1 MNYVY
6 TSARVA
12 VLWNELLNQDTVEE
26 LIAAKDTEECI
37 RILNG
42 CGFSG
47 DEMGEILSSAK
58 EKETRLTREL
68 FADTAEIFVIFYE
81 KIFHNAKAA
90 VKKLYAGGD
99 EAVYLDAPVTGEEI
113 ETALREKDYDALPRF
128 LRGAAKDAYE
138 ALLRTGD
145 GQAADMI
152 LDTGCLTAMAEFAK
166 ETKHKV
172 LKRFADEKIAAADVK
187 IALRMLGAEPEKIKG
202 FLRDSSYFS
211 AESLS
216 HAAEDKKELEEFLK
230 KSGLYDIDLKEV
242 DRWSGERLLRVLR
255 EHQHDIFSLAPAI
268 AFLIRQERQTALLRL
283 ILVCKEQGVDE
294 SFLKRKAV
302 RLYE

>member
-12 VLWNELLNQDTVEE
+12 VLWNELLNQDTMEE

-47 DEMGEILSSAK
+47 VDAGEVLLSAK

-68 FADTAEIFVIFYE
+68 FADTEEIFVLFYE

-99 EAVYLDAPVTGEEI
+99 EAFYLDAPVTGEEI
-113 ETALREKDYDALPRF
+113 ETALREKDYDALPLI
-128 LRGAAKDAYE
+128 LRSAAKDAYE

-166 ETKHKV
+166 ETRHAI
-172 LKRFADEKIAAADVK
+172 LKRFADEKITAADIK
-187 IALRMLGAEPEKIKG
+187 IALRMVGAEPESIRG

-211 AESLS
+211 AE
-216 HAAEDKKELEEFLK
+216 
-230 KSGLYDIDLKEV
+230 
-242 DRWSGERLLRVLR
+242 
-255 EHQHDIFSLAPAI
+255 
-268 AFLIRQERQTALLRL
+268 
-283 ILVCKEQGVDE
+283 
-294 SFLKRKAV
+294 
-302 RLYE
+302 